1 MHLSWSWLVLIVAS
15 FTAGVQNALAGGGS
29 FLTFPALL
37 LAGIDPRTANIASTI
52 ALFPGQVTTGLA
64 GRADVA
70 GAEGLS
76 FRTLCWISLVGG
88 ALGAVLLLV
97 TPVSVFT
104 RLVPFLVLF
113 ATVVFA
119 WGSFLKKP
127 QGAAAKPSLGWRA
140 AMLVQLCIAIYGGY
154 FGGGI
159 GILMLAALTAAGL
172 GVRKAGATK
181 NVLAA
186 VMNASAVVIFLYQAR
201 VLPWLEIACVAAPA
215 IAGGQ
220 LGAHLLHRV
229 NENVLR
235 VAVVCIGIA
244 LTIGLFVTS

>member
-1 MHLSWSWLVLIVAS
+1 
-15 FTAGVQNALAGGGS
+15 
-29 FLTFPALL
+29 
-37 LAGIDPRTANIASTI
+37 
-52 ALFPGQVTTGLA
+52 
-64 GRADVA
+64 
-70 GAEGLS
+70 
-76 FRTLCWISLVGG
+76 
-88 ALGAVLLLV
+88 
-97 TPVSVFT
+97 
-104 RLVPFLVLF
+104 
-113 ATVVFA
+113 
-119 WGSFLKKP
+119 
-127 QGAAAKPSLGWRA
+127 
-140 AMLVQLCIAIYGGY
+140 MLVQLCIAIYGGY